1 MVTGKVVSSEDQLS
15 VIGATV
21 TEIGT
26 TTGSVTD
33 IDGHFELSISS
44 PQAILLFRFIGMDT
58 VMVNVNGRASLE
70 IIMQPSISILN
81 EILITGYKSEIRS
94 EVSTSIASIK

>member
-1 MVTGKVVSSEDQLS
+1 
-15 VIGATV
+15 
-21 TEIGT
+21 
-26 TTGSVTD
+26 
-33 IDGHFELSISS
+33 
-44 PQAILLFRFIGMDT
+44 MDT

-94 EVSTSIASIK
+94 EVSTSIASIKSKDINKLVIQSVEQALQGQAPGVSVTQSTGAPGDDIAVRISCLLYTSRYQCL

>member
-58 VMVNVNGRASLE
+58 VMAVSYTHLDVYKR
-70 IIMQPSISILN
+70 Q
-81 EILITGYKSEIRS
+81 TG
-94 EVSTSIASIK
+94 